1 MCKIDEKL
9 KEMQQVLQEK
19 KMQPIFFVG
28 SGLSRRYL
36 DSKNWDELL
45 EKIAEDA
52 KCDYLTLKKICNNE
66 YEKIAQE
73 LEFYYFRSVSCDDLK
88 STKRREIL
96 RNRISEIFIECTEK
110 YNEKISSIKNEDFNK
125 KNYG

>member
-52 KCDYLTLKKICNNE
+52 KCDYLTLKKYVIMST
-66 YEKIAQE
+66 
-73 LEFYYFRSVSCDDLK
+73 RK
-88 STKRREIL
+88 SHK
-96 RNRISEIFIECTEK
+96 S
-110 YNEKISSIKNEDFNK
+110 
-125 KNYG
+125 